1 MDVLGGDCVQDQPQ
15 HHNEHQIKPY
25 QELPFRK
32 GTASCDNH
40 YDQKSQ
46 HGQEKQGAKD
56 LGQYGSEVF
65 HNALFGFHQI
75 HREHGDSTAAVDQQ
89 IVLYK
94 GFQINGDRLK
104 DEHREHDQDHQSEQ
118 EQTAVNHTFPCE
130 AQEIHAGPARL
141 PVPSHISEA
150 CNQPEQDRKM
160 DGCQGFSVPWFIG
173 GVEINDHQTEGKNP
187 RKNPAQLS
195 AAAMFDGEK
204 QSDQGQNIEAEV
216 LEIG

>member
-1 MDVLGGDCVQDQPQ
+1 MSLIINFTFMLCLTFHTVNVNAQQKIMGDSS
-15 HHNEHQIKPY
+15 IKP
-25 QELPFRK
+25 P
-32 GTASCDNH
+32 
-40 YDQKSQ
+40 
-46 HGQEKQGAKD
+46 EKVIYKKP
-56 LGQYGSEVF
+56 VTV
-65 HNALFGFHQI
+65 HK
-75 HREHGDSTAAVDQQ
+75 AVQ
-89 IVLYK
+89 
-94 GFQINGDRLK
+94 
-104 DEHREHDQDHQSEQ
+104 
-118 EQTAVNHTFPCE
+118 QTAVNHTFPCE